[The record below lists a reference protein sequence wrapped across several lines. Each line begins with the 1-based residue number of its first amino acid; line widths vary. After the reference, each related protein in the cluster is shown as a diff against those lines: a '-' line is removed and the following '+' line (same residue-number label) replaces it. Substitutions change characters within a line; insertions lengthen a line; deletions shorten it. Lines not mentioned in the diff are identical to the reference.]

1 MTAIEPCRTNL
12 IFIDVFIYYSVSI
25 RKIFEMA
32 TEHQISASF
41 TPKSSIMSWMS
52 PLSPTTSPTGIGVS
66 YHPGHS
72 PLNLLQSADVLP
84 KRVVLR
90 GNTIPRPCS
99 PDLALLAMD
108 QDCLSLC
115 DSITILIIIL

>member
-1 MTAIEPCRTNL
+1 MAI
-12 IFIDVFIYYSVSI
+12 
-25 RKIFEMA
+25 
-32 TEHQISASF
+32 EHQISASF

-90 GNTIPRPCS
+90 GNTIPWACS
-99 PDLALLAMD
+99 PDPALLAMD
-108 QDCLSLC
+108 QDCLC